1 MPEDPKTKKI
11 LVIDDDESQVGIV
24 EHVLR
29 KEGFQVL
36 TALDGNDAK
45 RKIDTVSPDL
55 ITMDLMLPGMSGLEL
70 VRYLQSEGMGS
81 VPVIVITGRV
91 SESHMNDEQVLRQE
105 PNVKDFMQKPLRVQ
119 QLVMRI
125 HQILD
130 TYMSKKGAA

>member
-91 SESHMNDEQVLRQE
+91 SESHLNDEQVLRQE

>member
-1 MPEDPKTKKI
+1 MPDDPKTKKI
-11 LVIDDDESQVGIV
+11 LVIDDDESQVSIV
-24 EHVLR
+24 EHVLK

-45 RKIDTVSPDL
+45 KKIDMIQPDL

-81 VPVIVITGRV
+81 VPVIVVTGRV
-91 SESHMNDEQVLRQE
+91 FESHLNDEQMLRQE
-105 PNVKDFMQKPLRVQ
+105 PNVKEFMQKPLRVQ

-125 HQILD
+125 HQLLG
-130 TYMSKKGAA
+130 TLMTKKAGA

>member
-11 LVIDDDESQVGIV
+11 LVIDDDESQVSIM

-36 TALDGNDAK
+36 TATDGNDAK
-45 RKIDTVSPDL
+45 KKIDTVQPDL
-55 ITMDLMLPGMSGLEL
+55 ITMDLMLPGMGGLEL

-91 SESHMNDEQVLRQE
+91 SESRHNDEQVLRQE
-105 PNVKDFMQKPLRVQ
+105 SNVKDFMQKPLRVQ
-119 QLVMRI
+119 ALVMRI
-125 HQILD
+125 HQLLD
-130 TYMSKKGAA
+130 TLMVKKAGS